1 MYHVR
6 CILFNPKR
14 NKERNVYVV
23 VVWREKY
30 ETGIR
35 IEIKILWKDADT
47 IVLWYGTYI
56 IASASLAL
64 SVKVHNNQNTDE
76 SNLPS
81 FSSFAALL

>member
-35 IEIKILWKDADT
+35 IEINIL
-47 IVLWYGTYI
+47 
-56 IASASLAL
+56 
-64 SVKVHNNQNTDE
+64 
-76 SNLPS
+76 
-81 FSSFAALL
+81 